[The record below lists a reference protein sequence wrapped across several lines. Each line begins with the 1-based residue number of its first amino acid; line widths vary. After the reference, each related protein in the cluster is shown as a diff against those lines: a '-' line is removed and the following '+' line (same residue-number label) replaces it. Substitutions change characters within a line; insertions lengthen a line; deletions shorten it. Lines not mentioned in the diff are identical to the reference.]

1 MSFFKHLFLII
12 CLATPFFCEGQKVLS
27 SDEALKEYNII
38 SASME
43 KSFPKAHFRTFLRE
57 SFTEV
62 QLHTYLALH
71 YKRLDLLFLID
82 NHYAFKMHCYLQAG
96 NWFKEIGFPIES
108 IKWYNVFFEYYNG
121 YSNELTSDE
130 KNTLFQSITF
140 SYSSLADNYA
150 KVNKLDSAAL
160 AHKKNIK
167 FIKNHDNIYNP
178 SAYNNYGLFFYL
190 NKKELDSAL
199 LYYNKAY
206 QITLKKFPN
215 HSLLGS
221 IRDNM
226 ADVYIDKNQ
235 PEKALPLY
243 KSNFDLYSFFKNEI
257 TERYDLPR
265 IISAGTQVIETEVK
279 LKQLVQAEQTFKR
292 LQNIIVNLKF
302 ENDLN
307 PSSNLEILNA
317 RGILYRAQGNFKQS
331 DEVALKQIFLIDSI
345 NIVSE
350 TADKKWQEELNTI
363 SLNRVALNF
372 KIDRIM
378 KENKINSQRSKLWI
392 VSILSIFLI
401 CFLIAL
407 YFRRKGLIIL
417 AKNKLLIAEQ
427 NSKLTELKNKQLES
441 EIDSKKR
448 DLSDFA
454 ISLTQNQEWAK
465 ELAEKIKLIKTNT
478 SNEQLALLT
487 VLEQEILN
495 KITVDNDTQEFFE
508 RLDKLSDSFYSEL
521 TKQFTK
527 LSKNEIRLCS
537 LLRLKMDSR
546 SIATLQNISLAS
558 FNTCRYRLRK
568 KLNLHEGVDLDDF
581 IQNL

>member
-12 CLATPFFCEGQKVLS
+12 CLAIPFFCEGQKVLS
-27 SDEALKEYNII
+27 SPEALKEYNSI

-43 KSFPKAHFRTFLRE
+43 KSFPAGDYRTFLRE

-62 QLHTYLALH
+62 QLHTYLAQH
-71 YKRLDLLFLID
+71 YKRLDLLPLID

-121 YSNELTSDE
+121 YSNKLTSNE
-130 KNTLFQSITF
+130 KNILFENITF

-150 KVNKLDSAAL
+150 KINNLDSAAL

-167 FIKNHDNIYNP
+167 FIKNYDNIYNP

-206 QITLKKFPN
+206 HITLKKFPN

-226 ADVYIDKNQ
+226 ADVFIDKNQ

-243 KSNFDLYSFFKNEI
+243 KSNFDLYSFYQNEI

-279 LKQLVQAEQTFKR
+279 LNQLVQAEQTFKR
-292 LQNIIVNLKF
+292 LQNVIVNLKF
-302 ENDLN
+302 KNNLN
-307 PSSNLEILNA
+307 PSSKLEILKA

-345 NIVSE
+345 NIVSK
-350 TADKKWQEELNTI
+350 TADKQWQEELNTL
-363 SLNRVALNF
+363 SLDRVALNF

-378 KENKINSQRSKLWI
+378 KENKINSQRFKLWT
-392 VSILSIFLI
+392 VSILSIFII
-401 CFLIAL
+401 CFLTAF
-407 YFRRKGLIIL
+407 YFRRKGLIVL

-441 EIDSKKR
+441 EIDFKKR

-454 ISLTQNQEWAK
+454 ITLTQNQEWAK
-465 ELAEKIKLIKTNT
+465 ELAEKIKYIKT
-478 SNEQLALLT
+478 SISKDQLILLSD
-487 VLEQEILN
+487 LEQKILN
-495 KITVDNDTQEFFE
+495 KITVDGDTKEFYE

-546 SIATLQNISLAS
+546 SIATLQNITLAS
-558 FNTCRYRLRK
+558 LNTSRYRLRK
-568 KLNLHEGVDLDDF
+568 KLNIPLSVDLDDF
-581 IQNL
+581 IQKL